1 MQKWTFFSCLMFLLN
16 KQNVAIDISMVVR
29 KTSRCKGWK
38 SIQTDRN
45 LQNHRTLFSCIVLE
59 YLSLRKLCQYLLLM
73 TFSILIHTTLQTFL
87 IKIIHFV
94 LLSMKLS
101 WFLMKLW
108 QENFL
113 MMINWIKEKFHHTFE
128 KKKIF
133 WKNSLRK
140 MSQNCWK
147 FSFCVQ
153 IFSVLNLFSAFASLP
168 FSLFSH

>member
-1 MQKWTFFSCLMFLLN
+1 MKIYSNWQKLTKPSYIVQL
-16 KQNVAIDISMVVR
+16 
-29 KTSRCKGWK
+29 
-38 SIQTDRN
+38 
-45 LQNHRTLFSCIVLE
+45 HRFLE
-59 YLSLRKLCQYLLLM
+59 YFSLRKLCQYLLLI

-87 IKIIHFV
+87 IKITHFV
-94 LLSMKLS
+94 LLSERLS

-133 WKNSLRK
+133 FEKNSLRK

-168 FSLFSH
+168 FSFSLFSH